1 MTGIKRAQT
10 LKILKRALILCFLLG
25 TILLPKILNCA
36 EIPTITLK
44 LSGGKTEPQK
54 ISVLLEI
61 LFVLTILSI
70 APAIMLTITSFT
82 RIIIVFSFLRQAL
95 GIQHLPPNQI
105 LISLAIFMTF
115 VIMMPVGEQIN
126 KTAIQPYLR
135 EEIGFKEA
143 LKNAEKP
150 IRKFLFKNTRE
161 KELSLIYSITH
172 KKRPTNKD
180 EISTLTLIPAFM
192 LSELKTAFE
201 IGFMLYVPF
210 LIIDMVVASILLS
223 MGMMMLPPIMISLPF
238 KILLF
243 VLVDGWNLLVGS
255 LMRSFY

>member
-1 MTGIKRAQT
+1 MSGLRAQT
-10 LKILKRALILCFLLG
+10 LSLIKVLTKFFPLTLILVPHLLNG
-25 TILLPKILNCA
+25 A
-36 EIPTITLK
+36 EIPTLTLK
-44 LSGGKTEPQK
+44 LAAGKTEPQK

-61 LFVLTILSI
+61 LFVLTILSV
-70 APAIMLTITSFT
+70 APAIMLTVTSFT

-95 GIQHLPPNQI
+95 GIQHLPPNQV

-115 VIMMPVGEQIN
+115 VIMMPVGSEIN
-126 KTAIQPYLR
+126 KKAIQPYLH

-143 LKNAEKP
+143 LKRAEKP
-150 IRKFLFKNTRE
+150 LRKFLFKNTRE

-172 KKRPTNKD
+172 KRRPRNKQ
-180 EISTLTLIPAFM
+180 EVSTLILIPAFM

-223 MGMMMLPPIMISLPF
+223 MGMMMLPPVMISLPF